1 MSKEVHRSVH
11 LWRQTAERVEPAC
24 LSLLEVLV
32 TLAALQSGPRYLK
45 PLVPGEETEGS
56 HGVTHKEP
64 VDGLLHQVVE
74 GLQGS
79 DGGQAAQ
86 GGALLNEVGGL
97 GREGR
102 GH

>member
-11 LWRQTAERVEPAC
+11 L
-24 LSLLEVLV
+24 
-32 TLAALQSGPRYLK
+32 K
-45 PLVPGEETEGS
+45 PFVPGEETEGS

-86 GGALLNEVGGL
+86 GGALPNEVGGL
-97 GREGR
+97 LFYNNNEEF
-102 GH
+102 HLEANQVS